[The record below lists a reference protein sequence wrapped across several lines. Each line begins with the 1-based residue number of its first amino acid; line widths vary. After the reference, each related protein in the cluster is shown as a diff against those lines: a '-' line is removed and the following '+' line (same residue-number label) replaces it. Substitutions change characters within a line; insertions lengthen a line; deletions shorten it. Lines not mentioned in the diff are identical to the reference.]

1 MKHYLKEL
9 FLNLITMP
17 NEFMK
22 RYGSFSRAP
31 KWKPKSEQ
39 QMRIEIQSARAQ
51 LIYCADKLLD
61 KWMVDDEDGKL
72 HSIWEQ
78 INHVIERLNKV

>member
-1 MKHYLKEL
+1 
-9 FLNLITMP
+9 MP

-51 LIYCADKLLD
+51 LIYCANKLLD
-61 KWMVDDEDGKL
+61 KWMVDAKDFGVDEKL

-78 INHVIERLNKV
+78 INQVIERLNKI

>member
-1 MKHYLKEL
+1 
-9 FLNLITMP
+9 MP

-22 RYGSFSRAP
+22 RYGDKKIIPSKKRWTP
-31 KWKPKSEQ
+31 KTEQ

-51 LIYCADKLLD
+51 LIYWNDELLD
-61 KWMVDDEDGKL
+61 KWMSDEDEKL

-78 INHVIERLNKV
+78 INQIIERLNKI

>member
-1 MKHYLKEL
+1 
-9 FLNLITMP
+9 MP

-22 RYGSFSRAP
+22 RYSPFSKAP
-31 KWKPKSEQ
+31 KWKPKTEQ

-51 LIYCADKLLD
+51 LIYWNDELLD
-61 KWMVDDEDGKL
+61 KWMSDEDEKL

-78 INHVIERLNKV
+78 LNQVIERLNKI

>member
-1 MKHYLKEL
+1 
-9 FLNLITMP
+9 MP

-22 RYGSFSRAP
+22 RYSPFSRAP
-31 KWKPKSEQ
+31 KWKPKTEQ

-51 LIYCADKLLD
+51 LIYWNDELLD
-61 KWMVDDEDGKL
+61 KWMSDEDEKL

-78 INHVIERLNKV
+78 LNQVIERLNKI

>member
-1 MKHYLKEL
+1 
-9 FLNLITMP
+9 MP

-22 RYGSFSRAP
+22 RYSPFSRAP
-31 KWKPKSEQ
+31 KWKPKTEQ

-51 LIYCADKLLD
+51 LIYCADELLD
-61 KWMVDDEDGKL
+61 KWMVDAKDSEVDKQLYG
-72 HSIWEQ
+72 IWEN

>member
-1 MKHYLKEL
+1 
-9 FLNLITMP
+9 MP

-31 KWKPKSEQ
+31 KWIPKTEQ
-39 QMRIEIQSARAQ
+39 QMRIKIQSARAQ
-51 LIYCADKLLD
+51 LIYCADELLD

-78 INHVIERLNKV
+78 INQVIERLNKV

>member
-1 MKHYLKEL
+1 
-9 FLNLITMP
+9 MP

-22 RYGSFSRAP
+22 RYSPFSRAP
-31 KWKPKSEQ
+31 KWKPKTEQ

-51 LIYCADKLLD
+51 LIYWNDELLD
-61 KWMVDDEDGKL
+61 KWMSDDEDGKL

>member
-1 MKHYLKEL
+1 
-9 FLNLITMP
+9 MP

-22 RYGSFSRAP
+22 RYGDKKIIPSKKRWTP
-31 KWKPKSEQ
+31 KTEQ

-51 LIYCADKLLD
+51 LIYCANKLLD